1 MGAGEIVTS
10 KTVERSF
17 TKIRVSSGG
26 GSLAA
31 YDPTN
36 GLTGFSLPDLKQ
48 TYSHEVQLVD
58 FDYSE
63 VRDEMAV
70 IPREENG
77 IKIFNVKTGKV
88 TKEIDIKSRPQII
101 RFIRDS
107 YVVVAAHSSRMLQFF
122 SVSDPKEKRGL
133 VGTSIKS
140 PVHSLGV
147 GPNGEHLAIG
157 HKNGS
162 VSIMQTDE
170 ESVDKMVR
178 QYYERFIEP
187 LKQEQQKIYK
197 LFRIA
202 LMNRQRESAA
212 SYLAQLKNRFPE
224 GELTKKAKEE
234 IETGIQLGSSTI
246 PKGSTNPKKLYSF
259 FHSFML
265 NNRTEMAKEYLEQL
279 IRNHPDSSY
288 TSKARKEMEKSG
300 HK

>member
-1 MGAGEIVTS
+1 KCKGIFFAAGPEGYVIEVLPEALKLWDLGAGEIVTS
-10 KTVERSF
+10 KTVKRSF

-147 GPNGEHLAIG
+147 GPNGQHLAIG

-212 SYLAQLKNRFPE
+212 SYL
-224 GELTKKAKEE
+224 
-234 IETGIQLGSSTI
+234 
-246 PKGSTNPKKLYSF
+246 
-259 FHSFML
+259 
-265 NNRTEMAKEYLEQL
+265 
-279 IRNHPDSSY
+279 
-288 TSKARKEMEKSG
+288 
-300 HK
+300 